1 MKAQLFHLFHLLSN
15 FLSYSGAQK
24 GLRAA
29 AGRGATTDGTMLG
42 YTITIAVIS
51 LMVSAYG

>member
-1 MKAQLFHLFHLLSN
+1 MKAFYRIELFVELS
-15 FLSYSGAQK
+15 LSYSGAQK

-51 LMVSAYG
+51 LIVSAYG